1 MPCTQPLSLT
11 FTFGGTDYPVHP
23 LDMSWID
30 TTDSS
35 FQVCVGALQYAG
47 NIGATTGDL

>member
-30 TTDSS
+30 TADSS
-35 FQVCVGALQYAG
+35 FQVCIGALQYAG
-47 NIGATTGDL
+47 NIGDTTGDL